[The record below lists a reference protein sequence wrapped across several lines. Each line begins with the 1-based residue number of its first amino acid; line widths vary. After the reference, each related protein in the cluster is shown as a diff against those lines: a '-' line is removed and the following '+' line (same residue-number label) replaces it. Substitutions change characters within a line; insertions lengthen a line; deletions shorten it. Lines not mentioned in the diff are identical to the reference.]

1 MTVELIRENLKM
13 LEQNLGNF
21 NAYSLQF
28 LDVED
33 IRAKISI
40 WRWYISHAYFEK
52 GVPRPEF
59 PASNPPVPWLHSQLQ
74 GLSVPL
80 HRDIHS
86 CTEPVVTSFLHTEG
100 AARRIAQRMNM
111 IYGYVSPEDAK
122 KDQEQA
128 FERNIGDPKRRKAH
142 AEAQARLRA
151 REKAE
156 KNHRTPEQL
165 QKLGEEYLKKKN
177 KQRAQFQKQEA
188 EKLKTEQER
197 YLAEGKRLKNRGIQ
211 A

>member
-1 MTVELIRENLKM
+1 MTVELIRNNLKM

-21 NAYSLQF
+21 NEYALQF

-40 WRWYISHAYFEK
+40 WRWYISHNYFEK

-59 PASNPPVPWLHSQLQ
+59 PASNPSVPWLHSQLQ

-80 HRDIHS
+80 HRDIHA
-86 CTEPVVTSFLHTEG
+86 CIEPVVTSFLHTEG
-100 AARRIAQRMNM
+100 AARRIMQRLNM

-122 KDQEQA
+122 KDQQA
-128 FERNIGDPKRRKAH
+128 AYERNIEDPKRRKAH
-142 AEAQARLRA
+142 AEEQARYRA
-151 REKAE
+151 REKA
-156 KNHRTPEQL
+156 KKDHRTPEQL
-165 QKLGEEYLKKKN
+165 AKITEKYLKTKE
-177 KQRAQFQKQEA
+177 KQR
-188 EKLKTEQER
+188 EKFRKDEEEKKKIAQER
-197 YLAEGKRLKNRGIQ
+197 YLAEGRRLKNSGIQ